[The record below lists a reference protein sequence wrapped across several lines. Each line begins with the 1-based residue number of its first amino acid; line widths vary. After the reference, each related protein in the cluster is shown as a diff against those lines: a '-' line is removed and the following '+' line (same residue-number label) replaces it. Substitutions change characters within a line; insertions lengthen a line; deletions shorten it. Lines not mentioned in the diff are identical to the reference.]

1 MLVKSWFERVSD
13 LLVRGVGLVCVTGDQ
28 FKPSTIKSAA
38 TVATGAVCVCGGGG
52 VPVLCRRPS
61 SGPLLNRS
69 FAFPHRRHLP
79 ERPS

>member
-1 MLVKSWFERVSD
+1 MLVKTWFKRVSG
-13 LLVRGVGLVCVTGDQ
+13 LLVHGVGLVSVTGDQ

-38 TVATGAVCVCGGGG
+38 TVAAGAGGGG
-52 VPVLCRRPS
+52 CRSCRRPS